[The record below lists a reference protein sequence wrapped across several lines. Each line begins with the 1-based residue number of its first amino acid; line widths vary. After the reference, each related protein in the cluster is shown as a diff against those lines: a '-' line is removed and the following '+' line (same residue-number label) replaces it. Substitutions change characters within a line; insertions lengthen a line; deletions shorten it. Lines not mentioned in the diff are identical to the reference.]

1 MYHLVTSKCS
11 SFPGITSCMSLP
23 PSSSSTIKPY
33 YFTTPIHRITLPTMA
48 SKATLLLALSLLF
61 ATCIARQQ
69 NQCQIQNIEALE
81 PIEVV
86 QAEAGVTEIWDAN
99 DQQFQCAGVH
109 FIRHRIQPGGL
120 LLPSYVNTPI
130 LAFIERGRGI
140 QGVIL
145 SGCPETYEYS
155 SQEQQFSGQS
165 ERRGERLQVDQDR
178 HQKVEN
184 VNEGDV
190 VAIPTGTAHWL
201 HNDGNTELVVV
212 VFFDTQNNEN
222 QLDEYQRRFFLAGN
236 PQAQSHQQQQT
247 QPRQQRQGQ
256 RQNAGNIFNGFTVE
270 LLAQS
275 FNVDQETAQK
285 LQGQND
291 QRGHI
296 VNVGQDLQIIRPP
309 QQQQGRRAPGRG
321 WSNGVE
327 ETICSMKFKVNID
340 NPSHADFVNPQAGRI
355 ANLNSFKF
363 PILEHLQLSAERGEL
378 RPNVIQSPHWTINA
392 HNLLY
397 VTEGAL
403 RVQIVNN
410 QGNSVFDNELRE
422 GQVVV
427 IPQNFAVIKR
437 ANEQGSRWVSFK
449 TNDNAMIA
457 NLAGRVSAI
466 SSMPVDV
473 VANAY
478 QLSREDAQQLKFSQ
492 RETVLFAPSF
502 SRGQGIRA
510 SA

>member
-1 MYHLVTSKCS
+1 
-11 SFPGITSCMSLP
+11 
-23 PSSSSTIKPY
+23 
-33 YFTTPIHRITLPTMA
+33 MA
-48 SKATLLLALSLLF
+48 SKATLLLAFTLLF
-61 ATCIARQQ
+61 ATCIARHQQRQQQQ
-69 NQCQIQNIEALE
+69 NQCQLQNIEALE
-81 PIEVV
+81 PIEVI
-86 QAEAGVTEIWDAN
+86 QAEAGVTEIWDAY
-99 DQQFQCAGVH
+99 DQQFQCAWSILFDTGFNLVA
-109 FIRHRIQPGGL
+109 FSC
-120 LLPSYVNTPI
+120 LPTSTP
-130 LAFIERGRGI
+130 LFWPSSRE
-140 QGVIL
+140 GVIL
-145 SGCPETYEYS
+145 PGCRRTYEY
-155 SQEQQFSGQS
+155 SQEQQFSG
-165 ERRGERLQVDQDR
+165 EGGRRGGGEGTFRTVIRKL
-178 HQKVEN
+178 EN
-184 VNEGDV
+184 LKEGDV

-212 VFFDTQNNEN
+212 FLDTQYHEN
-222 QLDEYQRRFFLAGN
+222 QLDENQRRFFLAGN
-236 PQAQSHQQQQT
+236 PQAQAQSQQQQQR
-247 QPRQQRQGQ
+247 QPRQQSPQRQRQRQRQGQ
-256 RQNAGNIFNGFTVE
+256 GQNAGNIFNGFTPE
-270 LLAQS
+270 LIAQS

-296 VNVGQDLQIIRPP
+296 VNVGQDLQIVRPP
-309 QQQQGRRAPGRG
+309 QDRRSPRQQQEQATSPRQQQEQQQGRRGG

-340 NPSHADFVNPQAGRI
+340 NPSQADFVNPQAGSI

-363 PILEHLQLSAERGEL
+363 PILEHLRLSVERGEL
-378 RPNVIQSPHWTINA
+378 RPNAIQSPHWTINA

-403 RVQIVNN
+403 RVQIVDN

-457 NLAGRVSAI
+457 NLAGRVSA
-466 SSMPVDV
+466 SAASPLSLW
-473 VANAY
+473 ANRY
-478 QLSREDAQQLKFSQ
+478 QLSREEAQQLKFSQ

-510 SA
+510 SR